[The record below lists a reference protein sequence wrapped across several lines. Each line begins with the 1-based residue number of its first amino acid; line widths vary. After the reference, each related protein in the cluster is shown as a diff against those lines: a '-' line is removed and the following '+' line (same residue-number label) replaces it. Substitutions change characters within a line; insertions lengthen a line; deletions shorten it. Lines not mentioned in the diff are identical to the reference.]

1 MVLIYIL
8 WFLGVVFGILTI
20 AELAIIIYRIAK
32 NISNVKN
39 NIICAV
45 IFVIISIGCTS
56 SAILVVFEKI
66 SDSNI
71 SLSKKSADITANVYK
86 GFKENWHES
95 LYDEFK
101 SQ

>member
-8 WFLGVVFGILTI
+8 WFLGVIFGILTI

-71 SLSKKSADITANVYK
+71 SLSKICKNIGEKSADITANVYK
-86 GFKENWHES
+86 GFKEN
-95 LYDEFK
+95 
-101 SQ
+101 